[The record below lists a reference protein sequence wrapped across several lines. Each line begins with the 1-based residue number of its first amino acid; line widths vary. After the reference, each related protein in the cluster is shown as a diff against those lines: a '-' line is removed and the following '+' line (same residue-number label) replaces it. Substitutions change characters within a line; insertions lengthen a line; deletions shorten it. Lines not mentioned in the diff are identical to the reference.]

1 MKSSKFSL
9 SRFTGFVSL
18 VITLFVSARGNVLAQ
33 TSTGNIR
40 GHVTG
45 PGGAAV
51 SDAQVVARLTST
63 NQTRGATTNASGF
76 YYLAGLTPGS
86 YEITVRRIGLQP
98 QTRSVQMRIGETL
111 DLDVSTAE
119 TATQLATVEV
129 LSARGGTVTRTSEVA
144 TNISREQIT
153 NLPNFE
159 RNVL

>member
-1 MKSSKFSL
+1 MNSSKINL
-9 SRFTGFVSL
+9 SRFTGLLCLVLALIVS
-18 VITLFVSARGNVLAQ
+18 VRGNVLAQ

-63 NQTRGATTNASGF
+63 NQTRGVTTNASGF

-111 DLDVSTAE
+111 DLDVSTSE

-129 LSARGGTVTRTSEVA
+129 ASTRTGTVTRTSEVA
-144 TNISREQIT
+144 K
-153 NLPNFE
+153 
-159 RNVL
+159 